1 MLQRITKKELWQAQ
15 IALFVAIGLQF
26 IAWRASDELLPGSH
40 YLLILTEVV
49 LAVVIGLTA
58 NLQNVRHRGLHHA
71 VALGLLAMISFA
83 NITAL
88 VFVLHSL
95 IVSHAAI
102 AGSQLLVAA
111 IVIILTNIIVYGLW
125 YWEIDSPGLTRTRWS
140 KHDKD
145 FQFTQQDLAGEFPN
159 WRPEF
164 IDYLFLSIIN
174 AFNGATTG
182 AKPLTHQAKLL
193 MASQALISIFT
204 LALVLARSVSILGT

>member
-1 MLQRITKKELWQAQ
+1 MQAQ
-15 IALFVAIGLQF
+15 IVLFVAIGLQF

-40 YLLILTEVV
+40 HLLIITEAV

-58 NLQNVRHRGLHHA
+58 NLRNARHRGVHHA

-83 NITAL
+83 NISAL
-88 VFVLHSL
+88 IFVLHSL
-95 IVSHAAI
+95 VISHAAI

-125 YWEIDSPGLTRTRWS
+125 YWEIDSPGLTRTHWS

-145 FQFTQQDLAGEFPN
+145 FQFTQQDLSKEFPD

-164 IDYLFLSIIN
+164 IDYLFLSVIN